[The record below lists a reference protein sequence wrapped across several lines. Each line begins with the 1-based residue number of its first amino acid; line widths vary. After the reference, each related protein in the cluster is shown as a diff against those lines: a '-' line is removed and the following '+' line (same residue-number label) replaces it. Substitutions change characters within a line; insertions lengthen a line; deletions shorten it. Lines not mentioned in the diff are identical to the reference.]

1 MRGRMPQHPRRSKG
15 SSAAGSARFS
25 ISIYLYLSIT
35 VHSKYT
41 GTGKQQAKLDR
52 NALRTARAA
61 IQRALPPPRRR
72 TTRELVY
79 DTQELSSPCTVA
91 RAIGVEIA
99 TATTGDPNAVARLL

>member
-1 MRGRMPQHPRRSKG
+1 MPQHPRRSKG

-25 ISIYLYLSIT
+25 IFLSIYLSIT

-72 TTRELVY
+72 TTREL
-79 DTQELSSPCTVA
+79 DTQELSSPYTVA

>member
-1 MRGRMPQHPRRSKG
+1 MRGRTPQHPRRSKG
-15 SSAAGSARFS
+15 SSAASARFS
-25 ISIYLYLSIT
+25 ISFYLSIT

-72 TTRELVY
+72 TTREL
-79 DTQELSSPCTVA
+79 DTQELSSPYTVA

>member
-15 SSAAGSARFS
+15 SSAASARFS
-25 ISIYLYLSIT
+25 ISFYLSIT

-99 TATTGDPNAVARLL
+99 TAATGDPNAVARLL